1 MARLGGD
8 LGYAWN
14 DASTFGAVQVTAAEE
29 MTRARDELT
38 GGGPSG
44 YVILRV
50 AEGPGD
56 DNRLPRLR
64 QLIEAEGAI
73 SRPPMP
79 GEREA
84 LEAGLTAL
92 GFR

>member
-1 MARLGGD
+1 M
-8 LGYAWN
+8 
-14 DASTFGAVQVTAAEE
+14 
-29 MTRARDELT
+29 
-38 GGGPSG
+38 
-44 YVILRV
+44 ILRV

-56 DNRLPRLR
+56 DNRALRLR
-64 QLIEAEGAI
+64 QLVEAEGAI

-92 GFR
+92 GYR